1 MKYTPKAKA
10 ALIAWLTCL
19 SLLALLT
26 PGHARAQ
33 GNPTPTPVP
42 LSQGIISDVSP
53 TPESGGGLLIPTNT
67 PETGGG
73 LLIPTNT
80 PAGGLIIPTSTPA
93 PAEPSFP
100 PLTDAQLTAINL
112 QPADVP
118 ADFAANQTI
127 ESFTAEGMIGAL
139 NNTGASELA
148 ASLQQIVSTYGWQHP
163 IDVTYTSCQ
172 PTVPISK
179 ISSEVGQFQSPAAG
193 RAFFNDPQ
201 VQGLFISLGYTLTP
215 TEHVHGWRASR
226 GLEDATCFAQET
238 QYALFFEYWGLLI
251 NVSMNADANTD
262 PQLVWNLVDQL
273 VGVVIAHADAQAAQP
288 FPPTPTSGAVVLQPT
303 PVVPASTPTPGTVVV
318 QPTPFLPIPTPVLP
332 TPTPA
337 MIRATLQDIDA
348 VMPTAAELELKP
360 PWLLDESTSGI
371 QSFYQIVTQYQSG
384 GMYELASAVQDVG
397 LQTGLIG
404 QVNRLWST
412 GLDCSFDVQDLQVAV
427 LLFNDTQGPVTYM
440 NDLRLKQA
448 WLNTGI
454 ISSIEPHT
462 MGTIPGQVWTGFDMM
477 YDPCAP
483 VVYRLLIMPYGRFL
497 ITVLTIAPTRTEM
510 EYLDKANE
518 YIIALVM
525 SKLDQARL
533 Q

>member
-1 MKYTPKAKA
+1 MKYTPKARA
-10 ALIAWLTCL
+10 ALIALLTCL
-19 SLLALLT
+19 SLLALL
-26 PGHARAQ
+26 PLGHARAQ

-67 PETGGG
+67 PATGGG

-100 PLTDAQLTAINL
+100 PLTDAQLIAINL

-139 NNTGASELA
+139 NNSGASELA
-148 ASLQQIVSTYGWQHP
+148 ASLQEIVSTYGWQYP

-179 ISSEVGQFQSPAAG
+179 ISSEVGQFHSPAAG
-193 RAFFNDPQ
+193 RTFFHDPQ
-201 VQGLFISLGYTLTP
+201 VQSFFIGLGYTLTP

-226 GLEDATCFAQET
+226 GLEDATCFAQEA

-288 FPPTPTSGAVVLQPT
+288 FPPTPTPGAVVL
-303 PVVPASTPTPGTVVV
+303 

-337 MIRATLQDIDA
+337 MIGATLQDIDA

-397 LQTGLIG
+397 LQTGLVG

-412 GLDCSFDVQDLQVAV
+412 GLDCSFDVQDLQVTV
-427 LLFNDTQGPVTYM
+427 LLFNDTQGPVTFM
-440 NDLRLKQA
+440 NNLRLKQA

-462 MGTIPGQVWTGFDMM
+462 MGTIPGQAWTGFDMM

-497 ITVLTIAPTRTEM
+497 ITVFAIASTRVEM

-518 YIIALVM
+518 YVIALVM